1 MCLAESGVVVAET
14 LSKVRTDTPPASPA
28 PKPGMSGGWRA
39 LGVAGAAI
47 AAVVGVTGGILGIV
61 AFTAESSAP
70 QLLPPGPHELGGRVE
85 TLTETNASTAEAE
98 GVPGSRPLPSDQHAA
113 LPEIDPAWLD
123 RVSAATGIPRRALQA
138 YAAAQLQLLAE
149 QRECQVSWP
158 TLAAIGEVESRH
170 GTYAGGELA
179 PDGTT
184 TVPVIGIPL
193 DGSRGTAAIPD
204 TDGGQ
209 LDGDPV
215 WDRAVGPMQF
225 IPSTWEI
232 WGASA
237 DNSTPNPHDIDDAAL
252 SAARY
257 LCADG
262 RVLTTS
268 QDWWEAILS
277 YNRSEEYGRKVLS
290 IAADYVNAL

>member
-1 MCLAESGVVVAET
+1 MAET
-14 LSKVRTDTPPASPA
+14 LSNVPTDASPA
-28 PKPGMSGGWRA
+28 PATSSNPS
-39 LGVAGAAI
+39 AGRRSLAVVGTAV
-47 AAVVGVTGGILGIV
+47 AAVVGVTGSILGVV

-70 QLLPPGPHELGGRVE
+70 PRLPPGPHEFGGSVE
-85 TLTETNASTAEAE
+85 TLTAPRASAADTE
-98 GVPGSRPLPSDQHAA
+98 GIPDSRPLPSESPVAIPD
-113 LPEIDPAWLD
+113 IDPAWMD

-138 YAAAQLQLLAE
+138 YATAQLHLLVE
-149 QRECQVSWP
+149 QPECQVSWP
-158 TLAAIGEVESRH
+158 TLAAIGEVESKH

-225 IPSTWEI
+225 IPSTWAI
-232 WGASA
+232 WGTSA
-237 DNSTPNPHDIDDAAL
+237 DNAEPNPHDIDDAAL

-257 LCADG
+257 LCRDG

-277 YNRSEEYGRKVLS
+277 YNRSEEYGQQVLS
-290 IAADYVNAL
+290 IAADYVNSL